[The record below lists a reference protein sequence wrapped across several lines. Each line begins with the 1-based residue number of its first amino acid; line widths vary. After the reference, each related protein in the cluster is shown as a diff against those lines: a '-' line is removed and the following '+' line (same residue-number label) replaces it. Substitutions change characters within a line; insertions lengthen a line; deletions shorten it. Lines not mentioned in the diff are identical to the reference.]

1 MREGRQRD
9 GRGPRDGR
17 LTSSNRQVAFT
28 RTMVPGR
35 SRQLSCS
42 RKHTRSAALLE
53 GAHTKIRLSGR
64 AWYTCTGTGDAV
76 SAGLVPAVSL
86 AMGVGAGTRPPEE
99 GIWALCTRALIRSP
113 SDAVLQP
120 PPFSPPPHTHLWP
133 CL

>member
-1 MREGRQRD
+1 MREGRSRSRTEETGLDQ
-9 GRGPRDGR
+9 GTGR

-64 AWYTCTGTGDAV
+64 AWYTFTGQRRAV
-76 SAGLVPAVSL
+76 SAGESK
-86 AMGVGAGTRPPEE
+86 
-99 GIWALCTRALIRSP
+99 
-113 SDAVLQP
+113 
-120 PPFSPPPHTHLWP
+120 H
-133 CL
+133 